1 MIGSYVTLA
10 IWMNL
15 LTDVAIKNVNID
27 SHRLV
32 PTGRNFSFTIIGEF
46 TCLTT

>member
-15 LTDVAIKNVNID
+15 LTDVAIVIGWY
-27 SHRLV
+27 RLEETWFYDNRGIHV
-32 PTGRNFSFTIIGEF
+32 SNNLMTET
-46 TCLTT
+46 LK